1 MAIGWAEIQQWDPA
15 NLNTTSQNLSTARS
29 TLRTEAQDASGAKG
43 RIQSTGAA
51 VNAMSSSLGSLNSG
65 LRVDDGHRGRCRR
78 RVGCAD
84 QSAGVHLFCGD
95 VHIS

>member
-43 RIQSTGAA
+43 TIQSKGDA
-51 VNAMSSSLGSLNSG
+51 VNSMSS
-65 LRVDDGHRGRCRR
+65 
-78 RVGCAD
+78 
-84 QSAGVHLFCGD
+84 
-95 VHIS
+95 